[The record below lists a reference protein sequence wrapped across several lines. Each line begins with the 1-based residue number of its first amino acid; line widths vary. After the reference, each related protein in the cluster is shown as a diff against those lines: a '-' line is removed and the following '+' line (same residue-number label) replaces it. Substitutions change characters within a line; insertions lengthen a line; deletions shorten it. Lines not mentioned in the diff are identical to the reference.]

1 MATAGPAVID
11 LPAAAPSQRA
21 EDAPSLGAL
30 SARRLLVLL
39 AFSVFMLGSA
49 VLLAPAVSDLPDLWA
64 RVGEGDPRWLAA
76 AFGLE
81 ILSFLGHIVLFRA
94 VCVDGGSRIGLRAS
108 TQITL
113 AGHAATRLLAT
124 AGAGG
129 MALTAWAMRRSG
141 MARAD
146 VASRLVTFLVL
157 LYGVYMVALVVGG
170 VGLATGVLPG
180 GGPLLVTLV
189 PALFGALVI
198 AAVLVAQRLGD
209 RPAPRAGRVARGRA
223 LLVPVGAG
231 VRDARALIRRG
242 NAGLLGAI
250 MWWGFD
256 IAVLWACFEA
266 FGDAPPVTVLVFAF
280 FVGTLANTLPLPGG
294 IGGVEGGM
302 VGALV
307 AFGVDPGLALLA
319 VLGYRVFAFWLPIAP
334 GALAYL
340 DLRRTVA
347 RWAAEDAGE
356 APVAPLPRHRREG
369 DERLCAACAS
379 A

>member
-1 MATAGPAVID
+1 MAAVATAPAEMPAGMQDGPSAGV
-11 LPAAAPSQRA
+11 
-21 EDAPSLGAL
+21 L
-30 SARRLLVLL
+30 SFRRLLVPLAVSALL
-39 AFSVFMLGSA
+39 LGSL
-49 VLLAPAVSDLPDLWA
+49 VLLAPAVADLPDLWE
-64 RVGEGDPRWLAA
+64 RISDGDPRWLAA
-76 AFGLE
+76 ALGLE
-81 ILSFLGHIVLFRA
+81 ALSFLGHIVLFRA
-94 VCVDGGSRIGLRAS
+94 VSVDAGSRIGMRAS

-129 MALTAWAMRRSG
+129 IALTAWAMRRAG
-141 MARAD
+141 MPRAD
-146 VASRLVTFLVL
+146 VAARMVTFLVL
-157 LYGVYMVALVVGG
+157 LYGVYMGALVVGG
-170 VGLATGVLPG
+170 LGLATGVLPG
-180 GGPLLVTLV
+180 GGPLAVTLV
-189 PALFGALVI
+189 PAIFGAAVI
-198 AAVLVAQRLGD
+198 GAVLYAQRLGAA
-209 RPAPRAGRVARGRA
+209 PAPSATRLGRARA

-242 NAGLLGAI
+242 NPGLLGAL

-266 FGDAPPVTVLVFAF
+266 FGDAPPAAVLVVAF

-307 AFGVDPGLALLA
+307 AFGTDPGLALLA

-334 GALAYL
+334 GVLAYL
-340 DLRRTVA
+340 DLRRIVA
-347 RWAAEDAGE
+347 RWEAEDAGTAVAVARPRRRTAPRE
-356 APVAPLPRHRREG
+356 AD
-369 DERLCAACAS
+369 DELCAACAG

>member
-1 MATAGPAVID
+1 MAAVATAPAEMPAGMQDGPSV
-11 LPAAAPSQRA
+11 
-21 EDAPSLGAL
+21 GAL
-30 SARRLLVLL
+30 SLRRLLVPLAVSALL
-39 AFSVFMLGSA
+39 LGSL
-49 VLLAPAVSDLPDLWA
+49 VLLAPAVADLPDLWE
-64 RVGEGDPRWLAA
+64 RISDGDPRWLAA
-76 AFGLE
+76 ALGLE
-81 ILSFLGHIVLFRA
+81 ALSFLGHIVLFRA
-94 VCVDGGSRIGLRAS
+94 VSVDAGSRIGMRAS

-129 MALTAWAMRRSG
+129 VALTAWAMRRAG
-141 MARAD
+141 MSRAD
-146 VASRLVTFLVL
+146 VAARMVTFLVL
-157 LYGVYMVALVVGG
+157 LYGVYMGALVVGG
-170 VGLATGVLPG
+170 LGLATGALPG
-180 GGPLLVTLV
+180 GGPLAVTLV
-189 PALFGALVI
+189 PAIFGAALI
-198 AAVLVAQRLGD
+198 GAVLYAQRLSAAP
-209 RPAPRAGRVARGRA
+209 PAPSATRRGRARA

-242 NAGLLGAI
+242 NPGLLGAI

-266 FGDAPPVTVLVFAF
+266 FGDAPPAAVLVVAF

-307 AFGVDPGLALLA
+307 AFGTDPGLALLA

-334 GALAYL
+334 GVLAYL
-340 DLRRTVA
+340 DLRRIVA
-347 RWAAEDAGE
+347 RWEAEDAGTAVAA
-356 APVAPLPRHRREG
+356 APPRRRIAPREVD
-369 DERLCAACAS
+369 DELCAACAG